1 MVRQLF
7 IPLLFLFCAWPVCAE
22 KLPDGCHGGSC
33 GEGENSV
40 LLQHVLPASVNATI
54 HAATLQKDERATS
67 LIEDESQNE
76 EQDDERLLLT
86 SRSEDTRRR
95 RDCHNR
101 RRRRGCDEKC
111 NQLCTRGSPPLPY
124 NLRCGATHE
133 KCDVCGL
140 DKSCR

>member
-7 IPLLFLFCAWPVCAE
+7 IPLFFLFCAWPVCAE

-54 HAATLQKDERATS
+54 HAATVQKDERATS

-76 EQDDERLLLT
+76 DQDDWRLLLT

-101 RRRRGCDEKC
+101 RRRRGCDKT
-111 NQLCTRGSPPLPY
+111 CTACSFLDKTY
-124 NLRCGATHE
+124 CGATHN
-133 KCDVCGL
+133 KCDVCGFL

>member
-1 MVRQLF
+1 MVCQLF

-54 HAATLQKDERATS
+54 HAATVQKVERATS

-95 RDCHNR
+95 RDCGHR

-111 NQLCTRGSPPLPY
+111 GRRRNTDEVCGEEM
-124 NLRCGATHE
+124 CGATHE
-133 KCDVCGL
+133 KCDVCWGTR
-140 DKSCR
+140 KCR

>member
-33 GEGENSV
+33 GEGETSV

-54 HAATLQKDERATS
+54 HAATVQKDERATS

-76 EQDDERLLLT
+76 EEGDERLLLT

-95 RDCHNR
+95 RDCAHR
-101 RRRRGCDEKC
+101 RRRDGCDEKC
-111 NQLCTRGSPPLPY
+111 SEGKCEANYKFYQGM
-124 NLRCGATHE
+124 CGATDD
-133 KCDVCGL
+133 KCNVCNL
-140 DKSCR
+140 QDCR